1 MNKYVNRIMNKST
14 HAPTHRVYNLM
25 NNLLIPAS
33 HAQDYQLVRW
43 HINIHQSPPCHGEA
57 TQADEAHEKMLDTA
71 EDEMKVGFK
80 NPVDCLQMVEFH
92 AICGKTCGS
101 IHLHSGKFVCQFTM
115 SYPQITAV

>member
-1 MNKYVNRIMNKST
+1 
-14 HAPTHRVYNLM
+14 M

-101 IHLHSGKFVCQFTM
+101 IHLHSGKFVCQFAM